1 MDHRRGLQFFLS
13 TIWALSWIKGS
24 FATLLSYD
32 RQVDDIPS
40 IIACGDV
47 FTGDHSMICQLGGF
61 VTQRHNELRDLEAEF
76 LSTVCRD
83 IEIEPVRQDISEEQ
97 LSRGSNI

>member
-1 MDHRRGLQFFLS
+1 
-13 TIWALSWIKGS
+13 
-24 FATLLSYD
+24 
-32 RQVDDIPS
+32 
-40 IIACGDV
+40 
-47 FTGDHSMICQLGGF
+47 MICQLGGF